1 MDTVHLTDQWI
12 VNGGV
17 RFDDFER
24 DQVGGTGAAGTT
36 NPAANTAKVQA
47 DLFSW
52 NAGIVYKPI
61 PISSFYVAYATSES
75 PIGSELDSTGAQ
87 YNGLAPT
94 LVNAPPQQAR
104 SVEVGTKWEL
114 FDRRLLATA
123 ALFQTDVDHARTNDN
138 VTAGGAFP
146 TADPSR
152 AYQGEYRVRGIELS
166 AAGNITRDWSVF
178 GGLVLLD
185 TEVLKSSTAQDIGRR
200 LANIPLTQF
209 SLMSKYQL
217 TDQLA
222 VGGTATYG
230 GEVYGGHLAANASNN
245 HTVDWWRFDAFAE
258 YEITKNIEIEVSGLN
273 LTDELY
279 YDAIYQAGTPTPT
292 SGPDLGTFAFV
303 APGRAGYLTVKWK
316 YD

>member
-1 MDTVHLTDQWI
+1 MDTVHLSEQWI
-12 VNGGV
+12 INGGI

-24 DQVGGTGAAGTT
+24 NQTGGPGTATTANAAADSIR
-36 NPAANTAKVQA
+36 NNTANVEA

-52 NAGIVYKPI
+52 NVGVVYKPV
-61 PISSFYVAYATSES
+61 PIASIYAAYGTSES
-75 PIGSELDSTGAQ
+75 PIGSELDSTGPE
-87 YNGLAPT
+87 YNGLDTRIVGAK
-94 LVNAPPQQAR
+94 PQEAR
-104 SVEVGTKWEL
+104 AVEVGTKWEL

-123 ALFQTDVDHARTNDN
+123 ALFQTDVENARTNSN
-138 VTAGGAFP
+138 VGTVTP
-146 TADPSR
+146 NISR
-152 AYQGEYRVRGIELS
+152 AFSGEYRVQGLEVS

-185 TEVLKSSTAQDIGRR
+185 TEVRKSDVATDIGRR

-217 TDQLA
+217 TEQLA

-230 GEVYGGHLAANASNN
+230 SAFYAGHLAANTSFN

-258 YEITKNIEIEVSGLN
+258 YELTKNVEIELAGLN

-279 YDAIYQAGTPTPT
+279 YDAIYQANPN
-292 SGPDLGTFAFV
+292 SFAFV